1 MSGSVNT
8 DHGDPNDDRGGN
20 NGAWLVPLVAVLA
33 APLVAISAIGTWFA
47 FSYFRVRR
55 SVLALGLLAYALV
68 AVFFAP
74 ALVNL
79 FVSSW
84 IHTLPD
90 MINQKLPVFNGIL
103 LFILQQAPLS
113 LPLGVGLGLIYCSYR
128 WFTRPAWEEYIFR
141 ATPWEMYQ
149 RRRNIDDIKHD
160 RHGPLN
166 GTTLGI
172 THYGKKIVQ
181 TDNEARAHTLTVGA
195 SGTGKTT
202 TLMSKARDAIR
213 RGQGLIFIDLKG
225 GQDVP
230 EILSLF
236 AKRYDRKFQHWL
248 MQPRGEEYTG
258 PAEGGP
264 SFYDPLARGE
274 ATRRKDLLIAS
285 REWGSNAEYY
295 KIQASDYLQ
304 VLFNVLIK
312 NPNTN
317 ISTLADTVTLLN
329 PKLLQERAI
338 KGGLGQDPEYAV
350 LMQGIDEMNDQKLSK
365 GKLDAIESLRS
376 QLNTIL
382 QSVAGTWLQVDP
394 KHERDIDL
402 FKAAHEG
409 QIVVFSLDSS
419 NYQELSGLV
428 ANLIIQDLKTITSE
442 LRADPA
448 QKPVQVFIDEF
459 SAIGSDNIVGLV
471 NKSRDAYMPVTLSTQ
486 ALADLKKVD
495 PAFMEQMLDII
506 NCFIIHRANTED
518 SAEVYAGLSG
528 KVRRKKFRQSV
539 EHSSHLFGLGRGR
552 GSGTGT
558 VEDVEEYKVMPNE
571 VQELEMGNM
580 IYISKSPQR
589 LERVLVIPEDD
600 AMTSNIQRATFN
612 PTLEDVKRGKE
623 LVTVPLPSLAVADDV
638 VEKEGEATMA
648 SPFPTDMERPSSI
661 TLEKAPVSSGPALN
675 LNGKLSRPPAA
686 PNPQRRPAPA
696 PVPVRPRPEMPQR
709 ASETPPTPSAPRFPG
724 KAPVAPA
731 PRLEAAPVPV
741 PVKPAPKPQRQVQ
754 AKPEPQRQRE
764 AKPEVLQPTTPKPPR
779 KRDEFEF

>member
-8 DHGDPNDDRGGN
+8 NLGDPNEDDRNGG
-20 NGAWLVPLVAVLA
+20 NGAWLVPLVAFLA
-33 APLVAISAIGTWFA
+33 APLVALSAIATWFT

-55 SVLALGLLAYALV
+55 SVLALGLLLYVLIAAI
-68 AVFFAP
+68 FAP
-74 ALVNL
+74 KIIGL
-79 FVSSW
+79 FIASW
-84 IHTLPD
+84 TQTLPD
-90 MINQKLPVFNGIL
+90 IFRQEIPVVGGIF

-113 LPLGVGLGLIYCSYR
+113 LPLGVGLGLLYSSYR
-128 WFTRPAWEEYIFR
+128 WLTRPVWEEYVFR
-141 ATPWEMYQ
+141 ATPWEIYL
-149 RRRNIDDIKHD
+149 RRRNISDIKSD
-160 RHGPLN
+160 KNGPLN

-172 THYGKKIVQ
+172 TRYGHKIVQ

-213 RGQGLIFIDLKG
+213 RGQGLIFVDLKG

-236 AKRYDRKFQHWL
+236 AKRYDRSFQHWL
-248 MQPRGEEYTG
+248 MQPRGQEYTG

-285 REWGSNAEYY
+285 REWGANAEYY

-312 NPNTN
+312 NPNPN
-317 ISTLADTVTLLN
+317 VSTLGDTVTLLN
-329 PKLLQERAI
+329 PNTLWERAI

-350 LMQGIDEMNDQKLSK
+350 LMQGIDEMKDTKLSK

-376 QLNTIL
+376 QLNTLL
-382 QSVAGTWLQVDP
+382 QSVAGTWLQTDP

-419 NYQELSGLV
+419 NYPELSALV

-486 ALADLKKVD
+486 ALADLRKVD
-495 PAFMEQMLDII
+495 PAFMDQMLDII

-539 EHSSHLFGLGRGR
+539 EHSSALFGLGRGR
-552 GSGTGT
+552 GSGSGT
-558 VEDVEEYKVMPNE
+558 VEDVEEYRVMPTE
-571 VQELEMGNM
+571 VQELNMGEH

-589 LERVLVIPEDD
+589 IERVLVIPEDD
-600 AMTSNIQRATFN
+600 AMTSNIQRTAFN
-612 PTLEDVKRGKE
+612 PTVADIKLGKE
-623 LVTVPLPSLAVADDV
+623 ATLVHTPALADGV
-638 VEKEGEATMA
+638 VEEEDEPQARMA
-648 SPFPTDMERPSSI
+648 SPFPTDVERPALNM
-661 TLEKAPVSSGPALN
+661 TKPPVAPERALN
-675 LNGKLSRPPAA
+675 LNGGLRKPAVTPKPELPKAQA
-686 PNPQRRPAPA
+686 PEPEPIVAATPAF
-696 PVPVRPRPEMPQR
+696 
-709 ASETPPTPSAPRFPG
+709 PSAPRFP
-724 KAPVAPA
+724 KPSTTATSPAQPA
-731 PRLEAAPVPV
+731 PLPEALTKRPVVKAAPKVS
-741 PVKPAPKPQRQVQ
+741 PAPTPTLPQ
-754 AKPEPQRQRE
+754 EI
-764 AKPEVLQPTTPKPPR
+764 LQPTTPKPPR
-779 KRDEFEF
+779 RRDEFEF